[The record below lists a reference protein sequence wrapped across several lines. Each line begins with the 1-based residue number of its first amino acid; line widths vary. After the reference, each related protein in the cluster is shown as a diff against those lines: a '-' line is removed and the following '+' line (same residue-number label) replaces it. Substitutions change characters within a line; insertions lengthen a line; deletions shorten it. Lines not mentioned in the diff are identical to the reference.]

1 MQCNSRHRGRTI
13 TIFMILLLIVSISGL
28 GCTSSVEPP
37 ADALI
42 IEGKAVKGQT
52 FFTLDKLKSMQ
63 DGLVEADYCSVNT
76 YGTREYTHFKGIWVG
91 HILNELNLKANAEQ
105 VTFIAE
111 DGYTAEYSIENAIRD
126 DYIDDQNP
134 ETKYKMILAWEVN
147 GRELDPRMGM
157 PLQLVVGQRH
167 PGEANKPYWVRTV
180 KTIRID

>member
-1 MQCNSRHRGRTI
+1 MQCNSWHRGRTI
-13 TIFMILLLIVSISGL
+13 TIFIILLLIVSISGL
-28 GCTSSVEPP
+28 GCTSAVEPP

-111 DGYTAEYSIENAIRD
+111 DGYTAEYSI
-126 DYIDDQNP
+126 
-134 ETKYKMILAWEVN
+134 
-147 GRELDPRMGM
+147 
-157 PLQLVVGQRH
+157 
-167 PGEANKPYWVRTV
+167 
-180 KTIRID
+180 